1 MKKLTAEKCMSVIN
15 GLKWIAAEGPGM
27 SIRDEYDIQ
36 AYEIALPILEQQER
50 GEGWIEWKGGDCP
63 VSSETEVEVRMRDG
77 YVGIAPADTFR
88 WKLAVRD
95 QFPAA
100 DIIAYRVIENDGRE
114 G

>member
-1 MKKLTAEKCMSVIN
+1 MQQLTAIKAKALIQDLS
-15 GLKWIAAEGPGM
+15 GLRT
-27 SIRDEYDIQ
+27 IREEWFRQ
-36 AYEIALPILEQQER
+36 ALEIALPILEQQER
-50 GEGWIEWKGGDCP
+50 GDGWIEWKGGDCP